1 MTQLINLTPHDIKII
16 FEDGTTLKV
25 PASGEVARVA
35 TSNDTVGGVMTEA
48 GTIPVKAVTYGE
60 VTGLPDYDPDKAQY
74 FLVSSLVAA
83 RVPDRRDVLVPGDFV
98 RDEKGNIIGCRSLN
112 RV

>member
-1 MTQLINLTPHDIKII
+1 MTQLINLTPHDITIL
-16 FEDGTTLKV
+16 FEDGTILKV
-25 PASGEVARVA
+25 PASGTVARVA
-35 TSNDTVGGVMTEA
+35 STNDTVGGVMTEG
-48 GTIPVKAVTYGE
+48 GTIPIKAVSYGE

>member
-1 MTQLINLTPHDIKII
+1 MTQLINLTPHDIVIL
-16 FEDGTTLKV
+16 FEDGTILKV
-25 PASGEVARVA
+25 PASGTVARVA
-35 TSNDTVGGVMTEA
+35 STNDTVGGVMTDA
-48 GTIPVKAVTYGE
+48 GTIPVKSVTYGE

-83 RVPDRRDVLVPGDFV
+83 RVPDRHDVLVPGDFV

>member
-1 MTQLINLTPHDIKII
+1 MTQLINLTPHDITIL
-16 FEDGTTLKV
+16 FEDGTILKV
-25 PASGEVARVA
+25 PASGTVARVA
-35 TSNDTVGGVMTEA
+35 STNDTVGGVMTDA

-60 VTGLPDYDPDKAQY
+60 VTGLPEPDPEKAQY

>member
-1 MTQLINLTPHDIKII
+1 MTKLTNLTPHDIKIL
-16 FEDGTTLKV
+16 FEDGTTLNV

-35 TSNDTVGGVMTEA
+35 STNDTVGGVMTDG
-48 GTIPVKAVTYGE
+48 GTVPIKAVTYGE
-60 VTGLPDYDPDKAQY
+60 VTGLPKYDPEKSVY
-74 FLVSSLVAA
+74 YLVSSLVAA

-98 RDEKGNIIGCRSLN
+98 RDEKGNIIGCKSLN

>member
-1 MTQLINLTPHDIKII
+1 MTQLINLTPHDITIL
-16 FEDGTTLKV
+16 FEDGTILKV
-25 PASGEVARVA
+25 PASGTVARVA
-35 TSNDTVGGVMTEA
+35 STNDTVGGVMTEG
-48 GTIPVKAVTYGE
+48 GTIPIKAVSYGE
-60 VTGLPDYDPDKAQY
+60 VTGLPEYDPDKSVFY
-74 FLVSSLVAA
+74 LVSSLVAA

>member
-1 MTQLINLTPHDIKII
+1 MTQLVNLTPHDVKVI
-16 FEDGTTLKV
+16 FEDGTTLSI
-25 PASGEVARVA
+25 PTSGTVARVA

-60 VTGLPDYDPDKAQY
+60 VTGLPDYDPEKSQY